1 MPNYLRSCT
10 DIFCLFILVLIIGG
24 FVGLMIY
31 AFIAGDALSVIA
43 IYNSNQVRCNTDPNF
58 PCTFIAIQSATSLPP
73 GSSGFASPVAPP
85 PLQLASHALP
95 MGSAVLLQRW
105 VQQWAPSLL
114 NTPQLQYN
122 PTVCPLRS
130 AM

>member
-10 DIFCLFILVLIIGG
+10 DIFCLFILVLIVGG

-43 IYNSNQVRCNTDPNF
+43 IYNPNQVRCNTDPNF

-73 GSSGFASPVAPP
+73 GLSASASPVAPP
-85 PLQLASHALP
+85 LLQLASPAWL
-95 MGSAVLLQRW
+95 MGSAVSLRRS
-105 VQQWAPSLL
+105 VQQRAPSLL
-114 NTPQLQYN
+114 NTYR
-122 PTVCPLRS
+122 LR
-130 AM
+130 